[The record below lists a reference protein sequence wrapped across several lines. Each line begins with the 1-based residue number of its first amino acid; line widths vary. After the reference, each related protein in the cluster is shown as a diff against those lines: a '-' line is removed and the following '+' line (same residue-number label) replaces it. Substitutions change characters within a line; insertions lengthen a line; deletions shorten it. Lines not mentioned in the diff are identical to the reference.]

1 MPLQRVGATQAGANK
16 LEGPDL
22 FLAIATKGYGLPRPV

>member
-22 FLAIATKGYGLPRPV
+22 FLAIATKGHGVPRFV